1 MNFRKHKFTIIQILL
16 VVGLLVFIALRSQ
29 GETMSNTSF
38 SDMKQTIVSSID
50 LSDVTEGTDLDIKKY
65 YRLNPGDYEGILYYK
80 PNTGMTAQEILI
92 VKLNDISQSEAVMTA
107 MTDRATQRATSFDG
121 YAPEQYE
128 IINNRVQ
135 LAKGNY
141 VIMIIHPNAQ
151 AAKEAFLNAY

>member
-65 YRLNPGDYEGILYYK
+65 YRLNPGDYEGISYYK
-80 PNTGMTAQEILI
+80 PN
-92 VKLNDISQSEAVMTA
+92 K
-107 MTDRATQRATSFDG
+107 
-121 YAPEQYE
+121 
-128 IINNRVQ
+128 
-135 LAKGNY
+135 
-141 VIMIIHPNAQ
+141 
-151 AAKEAFLNAY
+151 